1 MGMPIFGGKE
11 SNVFETINKHLEMVR
26 LTLEKFKE
34 MIEVYL
40 DGDFEKAEKLMREVE
55 QYEREADHFRR
66 EIETM
71 LYQGA
76 FLPANRGDYVR
87 LSELIDNTAD
97 AAESA
102 AHVLILAKPKVPKEL
117 KEEIMQ
123 LVDESLKTYEYV
135 KRAVELLNEDVN
147 EALEYA
153 ERTEEQ
159 EEKADKL
166 EYNLLKKI
174 FESERVTTYAK
185 LIWNQVITKIGD
197 IADRAEDASDQVMLM
212 AIKRRG

>member
-1 MGMPIFGGKE
+1 
-11 SNVFETINKHLEMVR
+11 
-26 LTLEKFKE
+26 
-34 MIEVYL
+34 
-40 DGDFEKAEKLMREVE
+40 
-55 QYEREADHFRR
+55 
-66 EIETM
+66 
-71 LYQGA
+71 
-76 FLPANRGDYVR
+76 
-87 LSELIDNTAD
+87 
-97 AAESA
+97 
-102 AHVLILAKPKVPKEL
+102 
-117 KEEIMQ
+117 MQ

-197 IADRAEDASDQVMLM
+197 IGDRAEDASDQVMLM

>member
-1 MGMPIFGGKE
+1 MPIFGEKE

-34 MIEVYL
+34 MIKVYF
-40 DGDFEKAEKLMREVE
+40 DGDFEKAEKLMREAE

-153 ERTEEQ
+153 KRTEEQ

>member
-1 MGMPIFGGKE
+1 MPIFGGKE
-11 SNVFETINKHLEMVR
+11 SNVFETINRHLEMVG
-26 LTLEKFKE
+26 LTLEKFNE
-34 MIEVYL
+34 MIRIYL
-40 DGDFEKAEKLMREVE
+40 DGDFEKAENLMREVE
-55 QYEREADHFRR
+55 NYEREADTLRR

-123 LVDESLKTYEYV
+123 LVEASLKTYEYV
-135 KRAVELLNEDVN
+135 RKAVELLNEDVN

-153 ERTEEQ
+153 KKTEEQ
-159 EEKADKL
+159 EENADKL
-166 EYNLLKKI
+166 EYDILKKM
-174 FESERVTTYAK
+174 FESEKITTYAK